1 MDPVTISLA
10 MGVASKAFDAI
21 KKGFAVGRDIE
32 QMSGDIGRWMGAV
45 SDVDNAE
52 KQAKNPPLF
61 GKLFK
66 AGSIEEAALAAYA
79 AKKKLEEQRYELK
92 MFLNMTYGPQAYNE
106 LLQMEGQIRKERQ
119 QTIYKQ
125 QQLRRQI
132 GEAVAWLLVV
142 GIIGG
147 FAVLVASIWIKQ
159 ARADGKMYNAPKDY
173 TYKQKVWQGKITEK
187 KYTTCRLKKRV
198 TSKYTKKK
206 ACIYEGGNKT
216 YTMMIEV
223 WCPKKYKC
231 VYDPNGTEP
240 DIDKVMESLRSIK
253 D

>member
-1 MDPVTISLA
+1 MDPVTISVA
-10 MGVASKAFDAI
+10 VGVASKAFDAI

-66 AGSIEEAALAAYA
+66 AGSVEEAAMAAFA

-92 MFLNMTYGPQAYNE
+92 MFLNMTYGPQAYND
-106 LLQMEGQIRKERQ
+106 LLAMEGQIRKERQ

-132 GEAVAWLLVV
+132 GEAIGWLICALLV
-142 GIIGG
+142 GA
-147 FAVLVASIWIKQ
+147 FAVLIASIWIKK
-159 ARADGKMYNAPKDY
+159 ARGDYKFTPRDY
-173 TYKQKVWQGKITEK
+173 TRQQKTWREPDPK
-187 KYTTCRLKKRV
+187 KYTTCRLKKRI
-198 TSKYTKKK
+198 TSKYTDKR
-206 ACIYEGGNKT
+206 ACIYQGGNKT
-216 YTMMIEV
+216 FTMLIES